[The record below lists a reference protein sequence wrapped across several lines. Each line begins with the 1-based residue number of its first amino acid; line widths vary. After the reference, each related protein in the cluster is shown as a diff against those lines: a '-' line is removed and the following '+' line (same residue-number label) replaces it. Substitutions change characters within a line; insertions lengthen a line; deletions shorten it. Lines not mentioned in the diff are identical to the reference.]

1 VVKLLD
7 KYVIQVIIMCAV
19 VMAVLIAVLGPAKGI
34 SAGGK
39 ATDIGGTSLGAV
51 LGFIPRFFTHVAQG
65 QNLANPPKAS
75 HAPAQAGS

>member
-39 ATDIGGTSLGAV
+39 ATDIGGTS
-51 LGFIPRFFTHVAQG
+51 G
-65 QNLANPPKAS
+65 Q
-75 HAPAQAGS
+75 PAEGQRRSGEGWFLTWPGW